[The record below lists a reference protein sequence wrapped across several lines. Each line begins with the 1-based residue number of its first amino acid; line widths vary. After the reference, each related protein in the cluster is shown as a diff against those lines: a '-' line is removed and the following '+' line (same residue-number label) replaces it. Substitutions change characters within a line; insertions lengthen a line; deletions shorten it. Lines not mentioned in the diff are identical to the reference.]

1 MPAHQPVEMDA
12 TEIVD
17 FLESQLAGVLAM
29 ASGNDAYA
37 IPVSFTFVPEE
48 SRLYFRLGYAPGSQK
63 KKFVDATNHASFV
76 AYDHQSAGWQSVV
89 AMGRLVT
96 LSKTNVDTSVLEALK
111 HLDIPYFKIFE
122 RPTEEIDFTIVA
134 LHLGQ
139 INGRKETI

>member
-48 SRLYFRLGYAPGSQK
+48 SRLYFRLGYAPGS
-63 KKFVDATNHASFV
+63 
-76 AYDHQSAGWQSVV
+76 
-89 AMGRLVT
+89 
-96 LSKTNVDTSVLEALK
+96 
-111 HLDIPYFKIFE
+111 
-122 RPTEEIDFTIVA
+122 
-134 LHLGQ
+134 
-139 INGRKETI
+139 